1 MNIFF
6 IKSISLLIV
15 FLPLALITGPFLP
28 DFFISLSSLLFLFYS
43 YKNNKWLYF
52 NNIFFKYFLIFYFY
66 ILIRSLFSESTHSIQ
81 SAVFYIRFGVFAL
94 VVNFIINNDKFFLR
108 NFLLVLFLTFLILTI
123 DSLIII
129 FSGQNL
135 LLLNPYNKY
144 RLSSFFYDN
153 LKLGSFILRTSPL
166 IIAIF
171 FFLKK
176 DYKFKNN
183 LLINNLFIFFVS
195 VFSFLVV
202 LYSGERSS
210 FILLILLSFII
221 ILNISMG
228 KINFYVVTVFLF
240 SLLGFILFLIN
251 TNKILLNRYI
261 KQFANAENF
270 LENHI
275 DLFHTAYLM
284 FKNNYIFGNGIK
296 SFRFLCDKE
305 QFIYE
310 RIACATHPH
319 NTYLELLSE
328 TGIVGFILVITPF
341 LFLAYILTK
350 NIFYRSLKNYNV
362 VLLSILFINIFPFT
376 TTGSFFGNWLS
387 ILYYLPLGF
396 LLNFYQ
402 KK

>member
-6 IKSISLLIV
+6 IKSISFLIV
-15 FLPLALITGPFLP
+15 FLPLALISGSFLP
-28 DFFISLSSLLFLFYS
+28 DFFISLSSLFFLFYI
-43 YKNNKWLYF
+43 YKNNKWIYF

-66 ILIRSLFSESTHSIQ
+66 ILVRSLFSESFHSIE
-81 SAVFYIRFGVFAL
+81 SAVFYIRFGIFAL
-94 VVNFIINNDKFFLR
+94 VVNFIINKDKFFLR

-129 FSGQNL
+129 FSGKNL

-153 LKLGSFILRTSPL
+153 LKLGSFILRTTPL
-166 IIAIF
+166 IIAIY
-171 FFLKK
+171 FFLTK
-176 DYKFKNN
+176 DYKLK
-183 LLINNLFIFFVS
+183 NNLFIFFVS
-195 VFSFLVV
+195 VSSFFIV

-221 ILNISMG
+221 ILNLNMG
-228 KINFYVVTVFLF
+228 KINFYVVTASLF
-240 SLLGFILFLIN
+240 YLLGFILFLIN

-310 RIACATHPH
+310 KIACATHPH

-328 TGIVGFILVITPF
+328 TGIVGFMFIIIPF

-350 NIFYRSLKNYNV
+350 NVFYRSIKNYNV
-362 VLLSILFINIFPFT
+362 VLLSIFFINIFPFT